1 MNLKSFG
8 QGKIE
13 VEKSVGTV
21 IHFRGRTLIEKKT
34 RDFGYFY
41 LVKAKQLNSI

>member
-21 IHFRGRTLIEKKT
+21 IHFRGRTLIEKKNKG
-34 RDFGYFY
+34 FWIF
-41 LVKAKQLNSI
+41 LPSKS